1 MRLKHCFSVLVNNIH
16 LVWTGLIKNSVS
28 ISDQTYFYKTHESEN
43 QQILKCLNHFI
54 SFFRCIFLFISKS
67 QVILY
72 PVFWK
77 MLFLCSIPVNTI
89 YSKMCCF
96 ALKSQPWIGLILG
109 NMVIRSLAAKEFHYR
124 CSVRFM
130 CLIFGISISGITV
143 IWSVIP
149 LQICNT
155 NLRDVA
161 IFLHTCLSLYDIYK
175 YILQVQMFSCITL
188 YSSNN
193 ASLELP
199 ETLKHKL
206 PESRDFYRLILFSCL
221 THNSCSVN

>member
-130 CLIFGISISGITV
+130 YLIFGISISGITV

-161 IFLHTCLSLYDIYK
+161 IFCTLAWVSTTYTNIYYRFRCFLVLLYI
-175 YILQVQMFSCITL
+175 QVTMHHWNYQKH
-188 YSSNN
+188 SNIN
-193 ASLELP
+193 FQRAGTS
-199 ETLKHKL
+199 
-206 PESRDFYRLILFSCL
+206 IVLFCF
-221 THNSCSVN
+221 HAWHIIVVQ